1 MTVSSKEIQSA
12 IENSYKAIVAEKLNL
27 EGILVKI
34 QDAASAALGEALDI
48 EVKRGGGVMGE
59 LTDQVEVIFTE
70 RELTVVFYSYLEQ
83 CEQNLEIAE
92 IDTFIRQYLDVE
104 HSLEDLSY
112 FTSK

>member
-1 MTVSSKEIQSA
+1 MTVSSKEIQST

-34 QDAASAALGEALDI
+34 QDGASAALGEALDI
-48 EVKRGGGVMGE
+48 EVKRGFMGE

-70 RELTVVFYSYLEQ
+70 RELTVVFHSDLEQ
-83 CEQNLEIAE
+83 SEQNLEIAE